1 MKNFFVITNNSKQD
15 ALNTRNEIMEYI
27 KSHGGVCVTD
37 DSDGHRGAE
46 NLPGDSDGHTRLEN
60 LPADTE
66 CIIVL
71 GGDGTMLRAS
81 IDLADSNVP
90 FIGINI
96 GNLGF
101 LTAALKADAFK
112 AIDKLLKDDYIIEDR
127 MMIFGQVESKGKIIN
142 DRRALNEI
150 VLTGDRFMQ
159 VVYLSVYI
167 NDRLVTKY
175 QADGIIVST
184 PTGSSGYN
192 LSAGGPI
199 VNPTARNLILTPVS
213 PHSMRNRSIIFSAED
228 AIKIEVDLDRYGKN
242 QQLVAV
248 YDGANST
255 PLNSGDSVTIR
266 KSEKATRIIK
276 VSHESFIETLHN
288 KLKDD

>member
-1 MKNFFVITNNSKQD
+1 MKNFFIITNRSKSD
-15 ALNTRNEIMEYI
+15 AIETQKEITEYI
-27 KSHGGVCVTD
+27 ISKGGTCVSD
-37 DSDGHRGAE
+37 DSDGHTGSGD
-46 NLPGDSDGHTRLEN
+46 LPK
-60 LPADTE
+60 DTE

-81 IDLADSNVP
+81 IDLADCTLP

-96 GNLGF
+96 GTLGF
-101 LTAALKADAFK
+101 LTAVERSDALSAVDQ
-112 AIDKLLKDDYIIEDR
+112 LLNDDYIIEQR
-127 MMIFGQVESKGKIIN
+127 MMIFGRVEKNGQIV
-142 DRRALNEI
+142 DDGRALNEI
-150 VLTGDRFMQ
+150 VLTGNRAMQ
-159 VVYLSVYI
+159 IVYLSVYI

-199 VNPTARNLILTPVS
+199 INPTAQNLILTPIS
-213 PHSMRNRSIIFSAED
+213 PHSMQNRSIIFSSED
-228 AIKIEVDLDRYGKN
+228 AIKIMVDTDRYGRN
-242 QQLVAV
+242 QQVEAV
-248 YDGANST
+248 YDGAHST
-255 PLNSGDSVTIR
+255 TLDSGDSVTIR
-266 KSEKATRIIK
+266 KSEMTTNIIK